1 MPDVSSGLGG
11 WLSGLRK
18 NKLLSHLSA
27 NMMNGFAYHKIIF
40 DRDGKPVDYVFLEVN
55 EAFERLTGLKRQQ
68 ILGKR
73 VTEVLIGIEKD
84 PADWIGVY
92 GKVALT
98 GEPVK
103 FENYSKGL
111 DKWFVVSAFSLKKGY
126 FVATFEEITQ
136 RKKAEQALRESQ
148 IDLNRAQAVAKTGSW
163 RLDMHRNVLLWSHET
178 YMMFG
183 VQLGTPLTY
192 EIFLSTVHPD
202 DREYVD
208 QKWQAALRGEPY
220 DIEHRIVVNGEIKWV
235 RENAELD
242 FSKEGLL
249 LGGFGAVQDITER
262 KKAEEEITRLAS
274 FPELNPSPVMEV
286 NGECNICYS
295 NPAAKSMFPD
305 LEKSGRNHPFLSN
318 CENIVKAIQNK
329 EKHAFTRE
337 VKVEDECFYQYFYL
351 VPKTKHVRIYAVN
364 IDQMKRAENALRESE
379 QRWATTMSS
388 IGDAVIATD
397 VDGRITFMNG
407 VAEELTG
414 WTLSETLQK
423 PVKKVFNII
432 NGQSRKEVEDPV
444 AKVLKE
450 GLIVGLANHTV
461 LVRKDGTE
469 VSIDDSGA
477 PIKDK
482 EGKIT
487 GVVLVFRDIT
497 ERKKIE
503 GALRKSEERY
513 RSYIEVTG
521 ALGWTT
527 NAGGEVV
534 EDIPSFRN
542 FTGQTFEDVKSS
554 GWTKVL
560 HPGDFGNTTRVW
572 REAIQTKNKYEV
584 EYRLRRYDGVY
595 RYFMARGVPVFDD
608 DGNVR
613 EWVGTCIDITER
625 KELEK
630 ELFDSLEAC
639 QSRQSE
645 VSALLRASKAVL
657 QHREF
662 KEAARLIFD
671 SFKELLSA
679 TAGYVA
685 LLSKNEE
692 ENEVLFLD
700 SGGLP
705 CTVDPSL
712 PMPIRGLRA
721 EAYSLGKV
729 VYCNDFL
736 QSKWAKLMPKG
747 HVLLR
752 NALFA
757 PLIIDKKT
765 VGVIGIANKP
775 GGFNEHDA
783 NIAVAFGEIA
793 SVALMNS
800 RVLEKLEELVE
811 KRTKELKDS
820 ERLAAIG
827 ETAGMV
833 GHDLRNPLQTI
844 SGETYLAK
852 TELKQLR
859 DSPAKSSLEE
869 SIQIIMDQSSYMD
882 KIVSDL
888 QDYVRPIKPD
898 KAPVNLRKLL
908 NATLAEVT
916 IPENIKVQKRI
927 NMDLPEVAADAQ
939 LLKRVFIN
947 LAINAMQAMPD
958 GGTLTIKTQEKKQI
972 KGNGKILIHFED
984 TGIGIP
990 EEIKPKLFKPLFTT
1004 KSRGQGFGLAVCKR
1018 IVEAHGG
1025 AITFDS
1031 QESKGTQ
1038 FTVELPVSNPNAIQ
1052 R

>member
-84 PADWIGVY
+84 PADWICVY

-351 VPKTKHVRIYAVN
+351 VPKTKHVCIYAVN
-364 IDQMKRAENALRESE
+364 IDEMKRAENALRESE
-379 QRWATTMSS
+379 QRWATTLSS

-432 NGQSRKEVEDPV
+432 NEQSRKEVEDPV

-497 ERKKIE
+497 ERK
-503 GALRKSEERY
+503 
-513 RSYIEVTG
+513 
-521 ALGWTT
+521 
-527 NAGGEVV
+527 
-534 EDIPSFRN
+534 
-542 FTGQTFEDVKSS
+542 
-554 GWTKVL
+554 
-560 HPGDFGNTTRVW
+560 
-572 REAIQTKNKYEV
+572 
-584 EYRLRRYDGVY
+584 
-595 RYFMARGVPVFDD
+595 
-608 DGNVR
+608 
-613 EWVGTCIDITER
+613 
-625 KELEK
+625 ELEK
-630 ELFDSLEAC
+630 ELFDSLEES

-783 NIAVAFGEIA
+783 NIAVAFGEIT